1 MYGRQELVE
10 LGERVAEDG
19 VHRHERSLQELAL
32 AVETRSPGAAAVL
45 SDPTAPD
52 GAAANARS
60 PSPPT
65 SCCARRRG
73 PRSPRIPTDI
83 GDELQRVLR
92 DWQGQLVAWGA

>member
-45 SDPTAPD
+45 SDPRLRRCC
-52 GAAANARS
+52 ANVRS
-60 PSPPT
+60 P
-65 SCCARRRG
+65 
-73 PRSPRIPTDI
+73 
-83 GDELQRVLR
+83 
-92 DWQGQLVAWGA
+92 

>member
-19 VHRHERSLQELAL
+19 VHRHERSLRELAV

-45 SDPTAPD
+45 GDPTAPTVLRERALAV
-52 GAAANARS
+52 AADVLLRS
-60 PSPPT
+60 SQWPEELSDADP
-65 SCCARRRG
+65 
-73 PRSPRIPTDI
+73 I
-83 GDELQRVLR
+83 GDELQRVMR

>member
-19 VHRHERSLQELAL
+19 VRRHELTLQELAL

-45 SDPTAPD
+45 SDTTAPEVLRERALAV
-52 GAAANARS
+52 AADVLLSSARW
-60 PSPPT
+60 PEEPP
-65 SCCARRRG
+65 ADD
-73 PRSPRIPTDI
+73 PV
-83 GDELQRVLR
+83 GDQLQRVLL

>member
-10 LGERVAEDG
+10 LGERVADDG

-45 SDPTAPD
+45 SDRTAPEVLRQRALAVASD
-52 GAAANARS
+52 VLLSSSRWPDE
-60 PSPPT
+60 PSH
-65 SCCARRRG
+65 SD
-73 PRSPRIPTDI
+73 DI
-83 GDELQRVLR
+83 GDELQRVLC

>member
-45 SDPTAPD
+45 SDPTAPTVLRERALAV
-52 GAAANARS
+52 AADVLLS
-60 PSPPT
+60 SSQWPEEPSD
-65 SCCARRRG
+65 SD
-73 PRSPRIPTDI
+73 DI